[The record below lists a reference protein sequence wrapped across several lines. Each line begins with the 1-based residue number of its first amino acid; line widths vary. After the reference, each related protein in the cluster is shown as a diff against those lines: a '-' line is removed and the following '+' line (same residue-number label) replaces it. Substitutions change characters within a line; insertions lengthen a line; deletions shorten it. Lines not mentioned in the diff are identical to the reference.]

1 VVERR
6 LVVTD
11 LPPPARELQY
21 RRLSCHF
28 PPPGGD
34 RGRGDVLEVDMEN
47 NAVGRKLVV
56 FPLVREGNNE
66 EEHISAAIDLLRPV
80 PYSQPPCQPRSHCRN
95 LVDEGNNVEEYK

>member
-1 VVERR
+1 MVERR

-34 RGRGDVLEVDMEN
+34 RGRDDVLEVDEDN
-47 NAVGRKLVV
+47 NVAGRKLVV

-80 PYSQPPCQPRSHCRN
+80 PYSQPLYLSRSHCRN
-95 LVDEGNNVEEYK
+95 LVDEGNNVEGHK